1 MILRATITLQL
12 LPIYCQV
19 VSPTSETSSA
29 HGFCRMVDLVPAEV
43 VEAAVAC
50 MAVRET
56 HSFSLSHAC
65 GVFFQGGYVCLTG
78 LNNHMAGSLIMAG
91 AWLCFQAAEAVR
103 AM

>member
-29 HGFCRMVDLVPAEV
+29 HGFCRMVDLVPEEV

-65 GVFFQGGYVCLTG
+65 GVFFREATSALQASITTG
-78 LNNHMAGSLIMAG
+78 RLAHHGWCMAVL
-91 AWLCFQAAEAVR
+91 LQVAEAVR